1 MEAGKTTLKNRKSVF
16 SYIQDLKQEL
26 NRVSWTNPEE
36 LRFSTKM
43 VVLTTL
49 FFGMGIYLV
58 DFLIKSGLELIKT
71 VVHFIFG

>member
-1 MEAGKTTLKNRKSVF
+1 MEVGKAAVKKRKSIF
-16 SYIQDLKQEL
+16 TYIQELKEEL
-26 NRVSWTNPEE
+26 NRVSWTNSEE
-36 LRFSTKM
+36 LKFSTKM

-49 FFGMGIYLV
+49 FFGLGIYLV